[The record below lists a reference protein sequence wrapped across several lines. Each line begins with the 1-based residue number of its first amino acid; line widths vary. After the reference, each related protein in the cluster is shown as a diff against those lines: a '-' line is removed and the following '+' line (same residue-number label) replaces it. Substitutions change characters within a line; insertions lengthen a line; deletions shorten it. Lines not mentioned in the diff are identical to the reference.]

1 MNRFDIT
8 EVLYDGVIVG
18 EFLYSINDEIFFY
31 KVYTKDN
38 KKLVYKYNKNQ
49 HIDIQHRK
57 EEMTIIKM
65 G

>member
-1 MNRFDIT
+1 MDSFDAI
-8 EVLYDGVIVG
+8 EVFYNGVIVG

-38 KKLVYKYNKNQ
+38 KELVYKYNKNQ
-49 HIDIQHRK
+49 HIDIQHKK
-57 EEMTIIKM
+57 EGMKIIKM

>member
-1 MNRFDIT
+1 MDSFDVI
-8 EVLYDGVIVG
+8 EVFYNGVIVG
-18 EFLYSINDEIFFY
+18 ELLYSINDEIFFY

-38 KKLVYKYNKNQ
+38 KESVYKYNKSQ

-57 EEMTIIKM
+57 EGMKIIKM

>member
-1 MNRFDIT
+1 MNSFDIT